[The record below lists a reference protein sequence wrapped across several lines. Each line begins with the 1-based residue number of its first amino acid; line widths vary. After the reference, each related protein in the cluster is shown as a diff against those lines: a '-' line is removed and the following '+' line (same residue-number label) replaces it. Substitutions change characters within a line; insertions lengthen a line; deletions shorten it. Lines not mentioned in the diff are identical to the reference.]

1 MLCFQWKKIIY
12 LICCFTHQTFQFS
25 AKYQMKQEQ
34 IPEKVE
40 AACLEYLKKIK
51 KIKNK
56 FKIANIL
63 TYHSTLL
70 VFEII

>member
-1 MLCFQWKKIIY
+1 
-12 LICCFTHQTFQFS
+12 
-25 AKYQMKQEQ
+25 MKQEQ

-51 KIKNK
+51 KKKKK

>member
-51 KIKNK
+51 K
-56 FKIANIL
+56 FFFLKIANIL

>member
-1 MLCFQWKKIIY
+1 
-12 LICCFTHQTFQFS
+12 
-25 AKYQMKQEQ
+25 MKQEQ

-51 KIKNK
+51 KKKK